1 MKSITQRSKVI
12 PVFKTALFLCS
23 FIFLFD
29 LAEGQ
34 TKVIRGKVTTLNDL
48 RVANIDV
55 ISKNSKS
62 SVKTDSIGEYFIV
75 CGEKDV
81 LTFKGKV
88 FRSKRVKITA
98 STVDSVNVKLY
109 FIASEKNNDIAVGY
123 GYITKDDMTAAVSY
137 MDNHNEDFAQF
148 SNIFEL
154 IKGRFPG
161 VQVVGGGSEPEVI
174 IRGLSSIMLSSCA
187 LYVVNGQVVNS
198 ISSISPSHVKSI
210 NVIKDGSASIY
221 GSRGANGV
229 VVIETIKGPDND

>member
-1 MKSITQRSKVI
+1 MKSIIQKSKAI

-23 FIFLFD
+23 FLFSFN

-34 TKVIRGKVTTLNDL
+34 TKVVRGKVTTLNDL
-48 RVANIDV
+48 GVAHINV

-75 CGEKDV
+75 CAEKDV

-88 FRSKRVKITA
+88 FRSKKVKIKP

-109 FIASEKNNDIAVGY
+109 FISTEKNKEIAVGY
-123 GYITKDDMTAAVSY
+123 GYITKDELTSAVSY
-137 MDNHNEDFAQF
+137 MDNHNEDFSQF

-161 VQVVGGGSEPEVI
+161 VQVVGGGSDPEVI